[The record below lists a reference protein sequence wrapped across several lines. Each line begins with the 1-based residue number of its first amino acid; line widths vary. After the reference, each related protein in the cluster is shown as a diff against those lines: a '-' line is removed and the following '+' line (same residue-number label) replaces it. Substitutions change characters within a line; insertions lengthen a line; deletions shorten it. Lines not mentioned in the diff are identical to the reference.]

1 MKFVLCQK
9 LREFQR
15 FFDVNPVVADSSA
28 SLKPNSVFFRTKKT
42 LYLNSLLAQH
52 EVQQD
57 IGVVSQR
64 PPPLRQRDADSGNST
79 GKRDRPCVLR
89 GSTDVCCYQA
99 WPSQDG
105 CLSYQIPA

>member
-52 EVQQD
+52 EV
-57 IGVVSQR
+57 
-64 PPPLRQRDADSGNST
+64 
-79 GKRDRPCVLR
+79 
-89 GSTDVCCYQA
+89 
-99 WPSQDG
+99 
-105 CLSYQIPA
+105 